1 MAGEYMS
8 SLLVASGLPVV
19 GVADPHAIEDLGV
32 AGGGGCGAVGG
43 GGGAAAAISWYTGPG
58 GAAVVAVGAGV
69 Y

>member
-1 MAGEYMS
+1 MS

-43 GGGAAAAISWYTGPG
+43 CGGGAAAAISWYTGPDEE
-58 GAAVVAVGAGV
+58 AAVVAVGVGL
-69 Y
+69 